1 VVTHSEA
8 SASRAAA
15 ILGILRRTYGEPTPR
30 SQVDPLDE
38 LIATILSQSTSD
50 TNSGRA
56 FASLREAFP
65 TWAEVLAAPVDAVS
79 AAIRIGGLAD
89 TKARYIHRCLAILAE
104 RRGELSL
111 GFLDALD
118 SAAAAAVLTAMP
130 GVGAKTAACVLL
142 FALGRPVI
150 PVDTHVHRVARR
162 LGLAPAD
169 ASPERVEAAL
179 ESQYP
184 ADSTTCYHLHLHLV
198 THGRQVCGARTP
210 ACVECPLLPH
220 CQYGAG
226 HLAQLAPASH

>member
-1 VVTHSEA
+1 VPRSQA
-8 SASRAAA
+8 SDSRAAA
-15 ILGILRRTYGEPTPR
+15 ILGILRRTYGEPRPR
-30 SQVDPLDE
+30 SRVDPLDE
-38 LIATILSQSTSD
+38 LIGTILSQNTSD

-56 FASLREAFP
+56 FANLRAAFP
-65 TWAEVLAAPVDAVS
+65 TWAEVLAAPVDAVAS
-79 AAIRIGGLAD
+79 AIRTGGLAD
-89 TKARYIHRCLAILAE
+89 TKARYIHRCLANLAE

-111 GFLDALD
+111 GFLEALD
-118 SAAAAAVLTAMP
+118 SAEATAVLTALP

-169 ASPERVEAAL
+169 ASPEQVEAAL

-184 ADSTTCYHLHLHLV
+184 ADTTTCYHLHLHLV

-220 CQYGAG
+220 CEYGAG
-226 HLAQLAPASH
+226 RLARSAPAPH